1 MEFSLCSLLI
11 AASTHSLTRATA
23 DADAGDAMTP
33 LNSTLS
39 RQETGQDMFLMRQPT
54 YKNEDFGKQAEKE
67 DGYSNVV
74 TWC

>member
-33 LNSTLS
+33 LDSSLLC
-39 RQETGQDMFLMRQPT
+39 QDKKPDNMMFLMTPGIS
-54 YKNEDFGKQAEKE
+54 K
-67 DGYSNVV
+67 
-74 TWC
+74 